1 MPEKKT
7 EKTVTDAVEEIKTE
21 KLEEEETPQELEDLP
36 GVGPTTAD
44 KLRDA
49 GYDTIM
55 SIAVAPVAQIAGSSG
70 MTQAGAMKA
79 QIAARNAMD
88 MGFLTGSELVKKRT
102 TIERLTTGAEEL
114 DELLGGGIETQS
126 ITETYGAFG
135 SGKSQIAMQLAVN
148 VQLPKKDGGLNADVV
163 FIDTE
168 NTFRPERITQMA
180 EARGINPKKILDR
193 IMVARAYT
201 SDHQMLLVD
210 KVDELIN
217 RGGKNIKLVIVD
229 SLMSLF
235 RSEYA
240 GRGTLAV
247 RQQKLNRH
255 LHALQGL
262 ADKHN
267 LAVYVTNQV
276 MSKPDV
282 FFGNPTAA
290 IGGHILGHASQF
302 RLYLRRGKAGKRIA
316 RLVDSP
322 WLPEG
327 EAIFKITENGIE
339 AA

>member
-1 MPEKKT
+1 MVKK
-7 EKTVTDAVEEIKTE
+7 EI
-21 KLEEEETPQELEDLP
+21 EEEEENISEIDDLP
-36 GVGPTTAD
+36 GVGAMTAD
-44 KLRDA
+44 KLKDA
-49 GYDTIM
+49 GYDTVM
-55 SIAVAPVAQIAGSSG
+55 SIAVAPTSELSEASG
-70 MTQAGAMKA
+70 MSVASATKA

-88 MGFLTGSELVKKRT
+88 MGFITGTELVEKRKNIERITTGSESF
-102 TIERLTTGAEEL
+102 

-126 ITETYGAFG
+126 ITESYGEFG
-135 SGKSQIAMQLAVN
+135 SGKSQLAMMLAITC
-148 VQLPKKDGGLNADVV
+148 QLPKKDGGLNKDVL

-168 NTFRPERITQMA
+168 NTFRPERITQMC
-180 EARGINPKKILDR
+180 ETRGLNPKKILSR

-210 KVDELIN
+210 KIDEVIN
-217 RGGKNIKLVIVD
+217 KHEKKIGLVIVD

-255 LHALQGL
+255 LHSLQRA

-267 LAVYVTNQV
+267 LAIYVTNQV
-276 MSKPDV
+276 QSNPAI
-282 FFGNPTAA
+282 FFGNPTKA

-302 RLYLRRGKAGKRIA
+302 RIYLRKGKAGKRVA

-322 WLPEG
+322 YLPEG
-327 EAIFKITENGIE
+327 EIIFNITEKGIE
-339 AA
+339 EA

>member
-1 MPEKKT
+1 MVKKKEDVT
-7 EKTVTDAVEEIKTE
+7 ENHEDGEIE
-21 KLEEEETPQELEDLP
+21 IEDLP
-36 GVGPTTAD
+36 GVGPMTAD

-55 SIAVAPVAQIAGSSG
+55 SIAVAPTSELSESSG
-70 MTQAGAMKA
+70 MSAASATKA

-88 MGFLTGSELVKKRT
+88 MGFITGTELVERRKTIERMTTGSEDFD
-102 TIERLTTGAEEL
+102 G
-114 DELLGGGIETQS
+114 LLGGGIETQS
-126 ITETYGAFG
+126 ITEAFGEFG
-135 SGKSQIAMQLAVN
+135 SGKSQLAMMLAITC
-148 VQLPKKDGGLNADVV
+148 QLPKKDGGLNRDIL

-168 NTFRPERITQMA
+168 NTFRPERITQMC
-180 EARGINPKKILDR
+180 ETRGLNPKKILSR

-210 KVDELIN
+210 KVDEVINKHGKDIGLI
-217 RGGKNIKLVIVD
+217 IVD

-255 LHALQGL
+255 LHSLQRM

-267 LAVYVTNQV
+267 LAIYLTNQV
-276 MSKPDV
+276 QSNPAV
-282 FFGNPTAA
+282 FFGNPTKA

-302 RLYLRRGKAGKRIA
+302 RIYLRKGKAGKRVA

-322 WLPEG
+322 YLPEG
-327 EAIFKITENGIE
+327 EIIFNITEKGIDE
-339 AA
+339 A